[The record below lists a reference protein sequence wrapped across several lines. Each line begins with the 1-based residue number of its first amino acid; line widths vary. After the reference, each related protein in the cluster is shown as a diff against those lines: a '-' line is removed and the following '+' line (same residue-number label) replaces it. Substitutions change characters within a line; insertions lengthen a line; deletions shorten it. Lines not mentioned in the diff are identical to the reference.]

1 MLIYEHLF
9 FLASPFTSESTQAF
23 IDKICGFAEANDLSS
38 EAYRSSLPKYSVW
51 EVRKHL
57 NEVMQFLYRQLGME
71 SDVNAVI
78 TNGRNKVL
86 TSSAYEDHLIIPSYS
101 VPPSKRDERKDDF
114 SSSDIW
120 GIYFSLPARLLF
132 QSGEKDHESPRGL
145 QLILGTKSAPHLV
158 DPLVMANMGFWQ
170 MKVSSA
176 TCASRNSELYVL
188 KEDGDASQGKSLSK
202 RITMN
207 DLWGKVV
214 HLEVLKKKG
223 KEQEKLLVSADDDRQ
238 SQETKISVLC

>member
-78 TNGRNKVL
+78 TNGRVIFPIDENSFL
-86 TSSAYEDHLIIPSYS
+86 S
-101 VPPSKRDERKDDF
+101 RD
-114 SSSDIW
+114 
-120 GIYFSLPARLLF
+120 
-132 QSGEKDHESPRGL
+132 
-145 QLILGTKSAPHLV
+145 LILLESMDLKHRIIKHIYGKL
-158 DPLVMANMGFWQ
+158 
-170 MKVSSA
+170 
-176 TCASRNSELYVL
+176 L
-188 KEDGDASQGKSLSK
+188 KE
-202 RITMN
+202 
-207 DLWGKVV
+207 
-214 HLEVLKKKG
+214 
-223 KEQEKLLVSADDDRQ
+223 
-238 SQETKISVLC
+238 